1 MLYNIK
7 VDDSGSLPGSIVSD
21 LEKCLTLSLE
31 SDPESPEELSQNLAT
46 SLRQTSGT
54 VYKVASVNKVILV
67 KMSSVPRSN
76 INNFFIFNFRLM

>member
-7 VDDSGSLPGSIVSD
+7 VDESDSLPGSVVSD
-21 LEKCLTLSLE
+21 LEKYLASNLK

-54 VYKVASVNKVILV
+54 GELYKVASVNKVILV
-67 KMSSVPRSN
+67 KMSSVP
-76 INNFFIFNFRLM
+76 